1 VRKKSKSLIRGA
13 EKSVTWKRNLE
24 HGGRNNGA
32 KLTITRRA
40 GHQLLPHRLGIKP
53 KPDSNGGIPGEPV
66 AV

>member
-53 KPDSNGGIPGEPV
+53 KP
-66 AV
+66 